1 MGHNLIRRGM
11 TLLSLKNSAVN
22 LRKML
27 KNISPYKC
35 EIMFNDVLNALMGKH
50 EVNMC
55 EKV

>member
-22 LRKML
+22 LRKNAQEHQSL
-27 KNISPYKC
+27 C

>member
-11 TLLSLKNSAVN
+11 TLLSLKNSEGSQEHQS
-22 LRKML
+22 L
-27 KNISPYKC
+27 C